1 MEIFKIAGTIAVS
14 SQEAEEEMDKTKKK
28 AKETASSMDS
38 SFAKIGSAA
47 LKVGKV
53 IASGLAVGSAAIGT
67 LAKSSL
73 ENYAAYEQLVGGVG
87 VLFAESK
94 SGAEAFADSIRGS
107 ADAIK
112 EFQAANGLLADGVL
126 GPQTMAAI
134 ESQYGAIQE
143 VCTDAIDLVMD
154 NAKNAYATVQMS
166 QNDYLQQVNG
176 FAVGLKTALNGDA
189 KAAADLAHKI
199 ITAEADIVAATGNSQ
214 EAVQNA
220 FNGIMKSNFS
230 MVDNL
235 QLGITPTKE
244 GFQEVI
250 DKVNEW
256 NKANGEATA
265 YQIDNLADCQAAL
278 VDYVEMQGL
287 AGYAANEAS
296 QTIQGSLAAAKA
308 AWQNLL
314 TGVADGTQNMD
325 SLIDGLVSS
334 VTTAANNIIPRLA
347 QILGGLSTALV
358 QLVPV
363 ISAELPGLLGQLL
376 PSLTEGAVGLIGGL
390 VAALPGLVTMLTT
403 SVIPQLLGGVIEI
416 SNALI
421 GALPGVIAAIAS
433 ALPTLLP
440 QLIKGIIT
448 MITTLFSNFTAIIQP
463 IIDALPDIIIS
474 ITEAL
479 IENLPALIDGV
490 IAMVMGI
497 VDALPEIIWLLTD
510 MIPQIIEMLVTSL
523 IACTP
528 QLLKGFF
535 LLLLGVIK
543 ALPTLL
549 AAPIVGAVEGII
561 SYFTALWEGLS
572 EIFGEVAAWLTEN
585 VIDPIVEIFSALWDY
600 IKGVFS
606 DAVAL
611 GRKIVNDIKQGIS
624 TAWSS
629 LASWFKKLWKNLFGG
644 LTVDVNVDGTLTK
657 PNGNNPTPGTVV
669 EGQYASGLDYVPHDG
684 FIAELHKGEMVVP
697 AAESAA
703 IRNGV
708 FSNVDT
714 SEMTNM
720 LALILEAIREG
731 NEKETVMRLNNREF
745 GRMVK
750 AVT

>member
-1 MEIFKIAGTIAVS
+1 
-14 SQEAEEEMDKTKKK
+14 MDKAKNK
-28 AKETASSMDS
+28 AKNTASSMEG

-47 LKVGKV
+47 LNVGKV
-53 IASGLAVGSAAIGT
+53 IATGLAAGAAAIGA

-73 ENYAAYEQLVGGVG
+73 DTFAEYEQLVGGSQL
-87 VLFAESK
+87 LFGDAYD
-94 SGAEAFADSIRGS
+94 FIAD
-107 ADAIK
+107 K
-112 EFQAANGLLADGVL
+112 
-126 GPQTMAAI
+126 
-134 ESQYGAIQE
+134 
-143 VCTDAIDLVMD
+143 
-154 NAKNAYATVQMS
+154 AKNAYATVQMS

-176 FAVGLKTALNGDA
+176 FAVGLKTALGGDA
-189 KAAADLAHKI
+189 KAAAELADKI

-220 FNGIMKSNFS
+220 FNGIMKGNFT
-230 MVDNL
+230 MLDNL

-256 NKANGEATA
+256 NKANGEATK

-287 AGYAANEAS
+287 VGYAANEAAE
-296 QTIQGSLAAAKA
+296 TIQGSLAMAKA

-314 TGVADGTQNMD
+314 TGVASDEADMD
-325 SLIDGLVSS
+325 VLIEGLVTS
-334 VTTAANNIIPRLA
+334 VTTAANRIVPRFA

-358 QLVPV
+358 QLVPI

-376 PSLTEGAVGLIGGL
+376 PGLIEAAVGLIGGL
-390 VAALPGLVTMLTT
+390 VAALPGLITMLTT
-403 SVIPQLLGGVIEI
+403 SVLPQLLGGVIEI
-416 SNALI
+416 TNALI
-421 GALPGVIAAIAS
+421 GALPGVIGALAS

-448 MITTLFSNFTAIIQP
+448 VITTLFSNFSAIVRP
-463 IIDALPDIIIS
+463 IIDALPDIIMS
-474 ITEAL
+474 VLEAL
-479 IENLPALIDGV
+479 LENLPALIEGV
-490 IAMVMGI
+490 IALVMGI

-510 MIPQIIEMLVTSL
+510 MIPQIIEMLVSAT

-528 QLLKGFF
+528 QLLMGFF
-535 LLLLGVIK
+535 QLLLGVIK

-549 AAPIVGAVEGII
+549 AAPIVGAIEGII
-561 SYFTALWEGLS
+561 SYFTALWEGLNG
-572 EIFGEVAAWLTEN
+572 IFGEVASWLTEN

-600 IKGVFS
+600 IKEVFS
-606 DAVAL
+606 NAVDL
-611 GRKIVNDIKQGIS
+611 GRKIVDDIKSGIS
-624 TAWSS
+624 RRWSS
-629 LASWFKKLWKNLFGG
+629 LTSWFKNLWNNLFGNLG
-644 LTVDVNVDGTLTK
+644 VNVDVDTGLVK
-657 PNGNNPTPGTVV
+657 PNANNNPNKGTAV
-669 EGQYASGLDYVPHDG
+669 EGQFASGLDYVPHDG

-697 AAESAA
+697 AAESEA

-708 FSNVDT
+708 FSTADT